1 MYKVDGSSLGGG
13 GPCGN
18 ANGEYSTPIMLQEM
32 EADGVTPTGNPVQ
45 ILDRGPYDGPL
56 IEAPALILHN
66 GT

>member
-1 MYKVDGSSLGGG
+1 VYKVDGSSLGGG

>member
-1 MYKVDGSSLGGG
+1 
-13 GPCGN
+13 
-18 ANGEYSTPIMLQEM
+18 MLQEM